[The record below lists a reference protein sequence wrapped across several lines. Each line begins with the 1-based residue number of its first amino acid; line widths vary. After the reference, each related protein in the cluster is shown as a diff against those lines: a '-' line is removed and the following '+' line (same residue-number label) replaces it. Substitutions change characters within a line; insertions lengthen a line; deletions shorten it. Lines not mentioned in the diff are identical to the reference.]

1 MAAGG
6 VPKKIY
12 KRSFIQLSLAII
24 LIFGVLG
31 LTFLVLFNRLSLE
44 QVEKQMTQSAEA
56 MASEFEKSLDPTYGE
71 LISSE
76 PLRYVGFTA
85 RSTNSIIWVVN
96 SRGLVIYGTAFPNTG
111 TEAFEEVEGYYQ
123 LPAELQN
130 REEEAVSHGTAFAAY
145 LDPEE
150 RWLSVSCPL
159 TSDLGGYYG
168 EVIFHKA
175 LNPDDLPGAYLSR
188 TLLFSL
194 IIAIVVAFF
203 AIILLSRNLTRP
215 ISELAKTA
223 EKVYRGDLSARV
235 KLGRKNEA
243 PLLQGYAPGE
253 DKRDDDLTLLV
264 KTMNTLIA
272 NLEEEEDERQAFL
285 ASISHDLRTPIT
297 SIKGFVEG
305 ILDGTIPPEAH
316 EKYLDLVSHEI
327 RRIEGLVESLF
338 QVSLMEKK
346 DRLDRTV
353 FDLNHLILE
362 TIAALEGQIKSKNIH
377 LSYELFREKDDG
389 SLPVTGDPDLLQ
401 RVVANLLTNAV
412 RFTPE
417 GGDIL
422 IASKQTDDPNLAVLT
437 VEDSGPGIPDEQLPR
452 IYDRFYKGD
461 KARASEGSG
470 LGLFIVRSILQRH
483 GHEIHYFGSSLGG
496 AGFAFHLDRPAGRK
510 I

>member
-1 MAAGG
+1 MASHG
-6 VPKKIY
+6 VPKTIY
-12 KRSFIQLSLAII
+12 KRSFIQLFLAII

-31 LTFLVLFNRLSLE
+31 LTFLLLFNRLSLE

-71 LISSE
+71 LISNE

-96 SRGLVIYGTAFPNTG
+96 SRGFVIYGTAFPNTG
-111 TEAFEEVEGYYQ
+111 TKSLEEEEGYYK
-123 LPAELQN
+123 LPPELLNQD
-130 REEEAVSHGTAFAAY
+130 EETKSHGSLFAEY
-145 LDPEE
+145 LDPDE

-168 EVIFHKA
+168 EVLFHKA

-203 AIILLSRNLTRP
+203 AILLLSRNLTRP
-215 ISELAKTA
+215 IAELAKTA

-235 KLGRKNEA
+235 KLGREKEA
-243 PLLQGYAPGE
+243 PVLKGYDPSE
-253 DKRDDDLTLLV
+253 EKRDDDLTLLV

-272 NLEEEEDERQAFL
+272 NLEKEEDERQSFL

-305 ILDGTIPPEAH
+305 ILDGTIPPESE
-316 EKYLDLVSHEI
+316 EKYLTLVSHEI

-338 QVSLMEKK
+338 QASLMEKQ
-346 DRLDRTV
+346 DRLDLTV
-353 FDLNHLILE
+353 FDLNRLIFE
-362 TIAALEGQIKSKNIH
+362 TIAALEGQVKNKDIH
-377 LSYELFREKDDG
+377 LTYELFREKDDG
-389 SLPVTGDPDLLQ
+389 ALPVTGDPNLLQ

-417 GGDIL
+417 GGEIL
-422 IASKQTDDPNLAVLT
+422 ISSKQTDDPNLVVVT
-437 VEDSGPGIPDEQLPR
+437 VEDSGPGVTDEQLPY
-452 IYDRFYKGD
+452 IFDRFYKGD
-461 KARASEGSG
+461 KARGSQGSG
-470 LGLFIVRSILQRH
+470 LGLFIVRSILKRH
-483 GHEIHYFGSSLGG
+483 GHEIHYFESSLGG
-496 AGFAFHLDRPAGRK
+496 AGFAFNLDRPAGRK